1 MKKAIIVIPTYN
13 ESKNVGPVTE
23 RLQEVFKKIK
33 NWQMEILI
41 VDDTSP
47 DKTYEVVQELQ
58 KNQKNLHLVINK
70 KKAGLGGAY
79 LRGFEE
85 AYGPLGADVAFE
97 FDADLSH
104 DPTKIPKF
112 LEMIEDGYDMVLGS
126 RYIPGGGIPEDWG
139 IDRKFMS
146 VVGNIVIMFVLTDF
160 RIRDWTGGY
169 RAITKEVYENV
180 HKNLTS
186 ERFSGYTFQIGSLH
200 QAVRKGYKIGEVP
213 FQFIDRTEGESKLGS
228 EYVKNTLIYIFKVRL
243 EEIMQ
248 SRFFKFLFVGGLGT
262 LIQLLSLTILR
273 AVLPEFNVLF
283 LTKFLTATLISIELA
298 IASNFILNNLWT
310 FADKKLDPK
319 TLPSKF
325 IQFNLA
331 SMGSVI
337 IQLIVNFL
345 GENLIGLKPLFK
357 LPIINFMI
365 DTGLIFAMTGIVI
378 GLFWNFF
385 AYNKF
390 IWNSNKKS
398 N

>member
-1 MKKAIIVIPTYN
+1 MKKAVIVIPTYN

-23 RLQEVFKKIK
+23 KLQEVFKEIK
-33 NWQMEILI
+33 NWKMEILI

-47 DKTYEVVQELQ
+47 DKTYEVVQQLQ
-58 KNQKNLHLVINK
+58 KKQKNLHLVINK
-70 KKAGLGGAY
+70 KKSGLGGAY
-79 LRGFEE
+79 LRGFKE
-85 AYGPLGADVAFE
+85 AYGPLEADVAFE

-104 DPTKIPKF
+104 DPTKIPEF
-112 LEMIEDGYDMVLGS
+112 LKMLDNGYDMVLGS
-126 RYIPGGGIPEDWG
+126 RYIPGGGIPDDWG

-146 VVGNIVIMFVLTDF
+146 VVGNLVIMVVLTDF

-169 RAITKEVYENV
+169 RAITKKVYDNI

-186 ERFSGYTFQIGSLH
+186 ERFSGYTFQIGFLH

-213 FQFIDRTEGESKLGS
+213 FRFVDRTEGESKLGS

-243 EEIMQ
+243 EEIMK

-262 LIQLLSLTILR
+262 LIQLTVLSILR

-283 LTKFLTATLISIELA
+283 LSKFLTATLIAIESA
-298 IASNFILNNLWT
+298 IVSNFILNNLWT

-319 TLPSKF
+319 TIPSKF

-337 IQLIVNFL
+337 IQFIVNLL

-365 DTGLIFAMTGIVI
+365 DTGIIFAMTGIVI

-390 IWNSNKKS
+390 IWNGKKKK
-398 N
+398 

>member
-23 RLQEVFKKIK
+23 KLQEVFKKIK
-33 NWQMEILI
+33 NWKMEILI

-47 DKTYEVVQELQ
+47 DKTYDVVKELQ
-58 KNQKNLHLVINK
+58 KKQKNLHLVINK

-79 LRGFEE
+79 LRGFKE

-104 DPTKIPKF
+104 DPTKIPQF
-112 LEMIEDGYDMVLGS
+112 LKMIDEGYDMVLGS
-126 RYIPGGGIPEDWG
+126 RYIKGGGIPDDWG

-146 VVGNIVIMFVLTDF
+146 VVGNLVIMTVLTDF

-169 RAITKEVYENV
+169 RAITKEVYEDV

-200 QAVRKGYKIGEVP
+200 QAVRKGYKVGEVP
-213 FQFIDRTEGESKLGS
+213 FQFVDRTEGESKLGG

-243 EEIMQ
+243 EEIMK

-262 LIQLLSLTILR
+262 IIQLVSLSILR
-273 AVLPEFNVLF
+273 ALLPDFNFLF
-283 LTKFLTATLISIELA
+283 LTKFLTATLIAIELA
-298 IASNFILNNLWT
+298 IASNFVLNNLWT

-319 TLPSKF
+319 KIPNKF
-325 IQFNLA
+325 LQFNLA

-337 IQLIVNFL
+337 IQFIVNLL

-357 LPIINFMI
+357 LPVINFMI
-365 DTGLIFAMTGIVI
+365 DTGLIFAMTGIII

-390 IWNSNKKS
+390 IWNSKKKK
-398 N
+398 

>member
-23 RLQEVFKKIK
+23 KLQAVFKKIK
-33 NWQMEILI
+33 DWKMEILI
-41 VDDTSP
+41 IDDTSP
-47 DKTYEVVQELQ
+47 DKTYEVVKELQ
-58 KNQKNLHLVINK
+58 KSQKNLHLVINK

-79 LRGFEE
+79 LRGFQK

-112 LEMIEDGYDMVLGS
+112 LEMIDGGYDMVLGS
-126 RYIPGGGIPEDWG
+126 RYIAGGGIPEDWG

-146 VVGNIVIMFVLTDF
+146 IVGNLIIMTVLTDF

-200 QAVRKGYKIGEVP
+200 QAVRKGYKVGEVP

-228 EYVKNTLIYIFKVRL
+228 EYIKNTLIYIFKVRI
-243 EEIMQ
+243 EEILNN
-248 SRFFKFLFVGGLGT
+248 RFFKFLFVGGLGT
-262 LIQLLSLTILR
+262 LIQLISLSLLR
-273 AVLPEFNVLF
+273 AVLPDFNLLF

-319 TLPSKF
+319 SIPSKF

-365 DTGLIFAMTGIVI
+365 DTGLIFAMIGIII

-390 IWNSNKKS
+390 IWNSKKK
-398 N
+398 